1 MNNIGTVVS
10 LDHRTKYP
18 ACGYMWSDKE
28 NIDSKYCQTIE
39 SSQVYY
45 EWTLSLASTGYL
57 GSWLSGVKKQ
67 ILHINKDQIKYAS
80 VTNNVKSCEKES
92 EGFTI
97 VSITKLQNWNPES
110 FFDDYKLKWRNKSK
124 ACSMVTGLQYTLS
137 EC

>member
-1 MNNIGTVVS
+1 MNSIGTVAS
-10 LDHRTKYP
+10 LDHRTKYT

-28 NIDSKYCQTIE
+28 NIDSKYCQTIV
-39 SSQVYY
+39 SSQVCYV
-45 EWTLSLASTGYL
+45 WTLSSASVGYL
-57 GSWLSGVKKQ
+57 GSWLSGNMKQ
-67 ILHINKDQIKYAS
+67 IVHINKDQIKYAS

-110 FFDDYKLKWRNKSK
+110 FLDDYKLKWRNKSK
-124 ACSMVTGLQYTLS
+124 ARSMVTDLQYTLS